1 LIKACWQLI
10 VFLRSL
16 DVARSCYGVRLKQSD
31 DGIGNTFGSV
41 EAVGCEAFQSR
52 VVRIGKSKALIG
64 SAIRLTRVPSEGTFD
79 NQAVTQ
85 SDAACILPR
94 SFYGLDL
101 RLDSARR
108 QS

>member
-1 LIKACWQLI
+1 M
-10 VFLRSL
+10 
-16 DVARSCYGVRLKQSD
+16 KQSD
-31 DGIGNTFGSV
+31 DGIGNTFGSL

-52 VVRIGKSKALIG
+52 VVWIGKSKALIG
-64 SAIRLTRVPSEGTFD
+64 SAIRLTRVPPAQGTFD
-79 NQAVTQ
+79 NQAVRQ
-85 SDAACILPR
+85 SDPACILPR